1 MRVSIGQRLQG
12 NVGMQEAADIRSV
25 HTQGMGM
32 TVIRHRT
39 AQELEAGLEEIR
51 NSPRESGRL
60 EMIVRRPAVGE
71 REILTL
77 GELDLVEG
85 LVGDTWRY
93 RSSSRTADG
102 SAHPD
107 MQINII
113 NARAIALIAGH
124 RDRWPLAGD
133 QFYVDIDLGIENMP
147 PGTQLAMGSA
157 VLVVTDQPHTGCGKF
172 TERFGTDAMKFVN
185 SPLGRRLCLR
195 GINARVLKPGTVSA
209 GDMVRKIERP

>member
-1 MRVSIGQRLQG
+1 M
-12 NVGMQEAADIRSV
+12 NE
-25 HTQGMGM
+25 
-32 TVIRHRT
+32 IRHRT
-39 AQELEAGLEEIR
+39 TQELEAGLDRIR
-51 NSPRESGRL
+51 SSPRESGRL
-60 EMIVRRPAVGE
+60 EMIVRRPAEGE
-71 REILTL
+71 REILAQ

-113 NARAIALIAGH
+113 NVRAIALIAGH

-133 QFYVDIDLGIENMP
+133 QLYVDIDLGTENMP
-147 PGTQLAMGSA
+147 PGTLLAIGSA
-157 VLVVTDQPHTGCGKF
+157 ILVVTEQPHTGCRKF

-185 SPLGRRLCLR
+185 SPLGRQLCLR
-195 GINARVLKPGTVSA
+195 GINARVLQPGSISA
-209 GDMVRKIERP
+209 GDMVLKIERP